1 LRTTP
6 KQRASVFE
14 RNRRI
19 KNREWTRKDIEVNR
33 EWTRKDVEINREW
46 TRMNANKISHQ
57 GVSAVRLKGL
67 ALKAL
72 TEAKGDNGESFGS
85 GQSPGF
91 LL

>member
-1 LRTTP
+1 
-6 KQRASVFE
+6 
-14 RNRRI
+14 
-19 KNREWTRKDIEVNR
+19 
-33 EWTRKDVEINREW
+33 
-46 TRMNANKISHQ
+46 MNANKISHQ
-57 GVSAVRLKGL
+57 GVLAVRLKGL

>member
-19 KNREWTRKDIEVNR
+19 KNR

-57 GVSAVRLKGL
+57 GVLAVRLKGL